1 MNEITKMNDEGQ
13 VSNTK
18 SELEIMTEE
27 LLLDTVSSL
36 DANKTIKVP
45 ISELAALGA
54 GVSSLTSGI
63 ATVTQTISIPA
74 NGLYRIPNK
83 KAKDALKK
91 AKDGNFWGSDQKSR
105 RFI

>member
-1 MNEITKMNDEGQ
+1 MNDEGQ

-91 AKDGNFWGSDQKSR
+91 AKDGNFWGAIKKADGSS
-105 RFI
+105 